1 MYLWSLYFCSDCTY
15 FTSCLHNLAVQRCIC
30 KHCTIAFDSTI
41 NVKYVSQKHFNLKL
55 GDLHVHQLSQVLANR
70 GLGTANQLSKATEQL
85 GKFLGPDVRPDL
97 LVGLQNCHHKG
108 RPYGLQGQY
117 LAQWECHSALFNSGN
132 TRMARTKSQAN
143 TEVLRA
149 AGQGS
154 NQAWRAPAP
163 M

>member
-15 FTSCLHNLAVQRCIC
+15 FTSCITWLC
-30 KHCTIAFDSTI
+30 KGASANTALSHLIPPIS
-41 NVKYVSQKHFNLKL
+41 VKYVSQKHFNSKL

-108 RPYGLQGQY
+108 CPYGLQGQY
-117 LAQWECHSALFNSGN
+117 LAHWECHSALFNSGN
-132 TRMARTKSQAN
+132 TRVARTKSQAN
-143 TEVLRA
+143 AEVLRA